1 MSLSSFIA
9 EQYSGYEFDGGVGL
23 AAFDEESVAGVD
35 IVDGPITVDTVKMKD
50 ELASLDWVVDCRSQ
64 CLGLRSWSV
73 DVGNLIVVELRADLV
88 EPLAAI
94 KDNCFMLTD
103 NGWGWLVNREAHTVD
118 IGDELVVCWI
128 AERCSLDEVSLTP
141 YLTDDGQRLSTSNP
155 CKTVACVK
163 ARSVCTME
171 LLDGI
176 HREYIYKHKF
186 AAGEVVAVS
195 SVAGSG
201 KTTMLLRL
209 SQIHSGLRILYL
221 AFNKSL
227 VVEIGAKIRAQNI
240 KNLSAMTFDAL
251 LWSMYCRRGDKGTL
265 CDLKPQNIG
274 QHIQWL
280 QDKPFKLKNYYCKN
294 FKRFCLDVECLDM
307 ADWCIR
313 NLKKKD
319 VILEKLWLSV
329 TTGHLVTFET
339 IRKQALIAK
348 WFKDFIDKNYDMV
361 LCDETQDFDMVML
374 RMLLDDTTVPKVFVG
389 DPKQSIYDFRGCI
402 NAFKYM
408 PAGASVI
415 EFYST
420 FRVGEPAC
428 SQIRALI
435 PDLWMISKAKGST
448 DICASVPS
456 GVWLFRTWRLLL
468 QTARVTRDIW
478 IYGFESKL
486 AQIRSLHSK
495 LSNSWA
501 VADDDEFEDDLPKFL
516 KSISKEDLEQLIGD
530 IERNMVPAEAA
541 AWSMYTV
548 HSYKGMENAFIRMAG
563 DIIIEEENLYYV
575 AITRGFQKIA
585 VDKSTADSSG
595 RTDMSSSSSPLVACD
610 GKGRCIQECK
620 HKQHIR
626 SDYGAN
632 GYCPSSCAHK
642 CIPERCRTCSQRRP
656 RWILDGSKGQCFDCR
671 IGL

>member
-9 EQYSGYEFDGGVGL
+9 EQYSGYEIEGVGL
-23 AAFDEESVAGVD
+23 AAFDEESVSGVD
-35 IVDGPITVDTVKMKD
+35 IVDGPISVDAVKMKD
-50 ELASLDWVVDCRSQ
+50 GLTSLDWVVDCVA
-64 CLGLRSWSV
+64 LNFRSWSV
-73 DVGNLIVVELRADLV
+73 DVGNLIAVELRYDLV

-94 KDNCFMLTD
+94 NDNCFMWTTS
-103 NGWGWLVNREAHTVD
+103 GWGWLVNREAHTVD
-118 IGDELVVCWI
+118 IDGDLVVCWI
-128 AERCSLDEVSLTP
+128 AERCSLDDVALAK
-141 YLTDDGQRLSTSNP
+141 YLTTATAVTAAAAAVPSL
-155 CKTVACVK
+155 K
-163 ARSVCTME
+163 ARSVYTME

-176 HREYIYKHKF
+176 HREYIYKHNF
-186 AAGEVVAVS
+186 AIGEVVAVS

-209 SQIHSGLRILYL
+209 AQIHSKRRILYL

-227 VVEIGAKIRAQNI
+227 VVEIGAKIKAQNI

-251 LWSMYCRRGDKGTL
+251 LWSMYCRRLGSSGTSL

-274 QHIQWL
+274 QHVQWL

-294 FKRFCLDVECLDM
+294 FKRFCLDVDSLDM
-307 ADWCIR
+307 ADWCLR

-319 VILEKLWLSV
+319 VILEKLWLSA
-329 TTGHLVTFET
+329 TSGHLVTFET
-339 IRKQALIAK
+339 IRKQALIGK

-408 PAGASVI
+408 PANATVI

-428 SQIRALI
+428 SQIRARI
-435 PDLWMISKAKGST
+435 PDLWMISKAKGPT
-448 DICASVPS
+448 EICPSVPS

-468 QTARVTRDIW
+468 QTARRTPGIW
-478 IYGFESKL
+478 IYGFDSKL
-486 AQIRSLHSK
+486 VQIRSLHSK

-501 VADDDEFEDDLPKFL
+501 VVDDDEFEDDLPKFL
-516 KSISKEDLEQLIGD
+516 KSISKEELEQLIGD
-530 IERNMVPAEAA
+530 IERNLTDAA
-541 AWSMYTV
+541 TASWSMYTV
-548 HSYKGMENAFIRMAG
+548 HSYKGMENDFIRMAG
-563 DIIIEEENLYYV
+563 DITIEEENLYYV
-575 AITRGFQKIA
+575 AITRGRQKIA
-585 VDKSTADSSG
+585 VDLTDDSF
-595 RTDMSSSSSPLVACD
+595 TDRSSSSKPSLVVCD

-632 GYCPSSCAHK
+632 GYCPSSCIHK
-642 CIPERCRTCSQRRP
+642 CVPERCRSCKQRRP
-656 RWILDGSKGQCFDCR
+656 RWILSNGQCFDCR